1 MMNNESLSV
10 DKEQLKRP
18 AIKQAHVDRLERS
31 GLTLSAY
38 SQMTGIE
45 KSTLCQWR
53 KRYGKAE
60 SVSTGKFV
68 AVNINESQVLPVTQ
82 GGLTFRIPLS
92 TGEYGEVVGDIES
105 LVKLIKELK
114 QWN

>member
-18 AIKQAHVDRLERS
+18 SLQQAHVDRLERS

-38 SQMTGIE
+38 SRMTGIG

-60 SVSTGKFV
+60 LASTGKFV
-68 AVNINESQVLPVTQ
+68 AVNIDESPALPVTH
-82 GGLTFRIPLS
+82 GGLTLRIPLS
-92 TGEYGEVVGDIES
+92 NGEYGELIGDIES
-105 LVKLIKELK
+105 IVKLIKELK

>member
-1 MMNNESLSV
+1 MNNESLSV

-18 AIKQAHVDRLERS
+18 ALKQAHVDRLERS

-38 SQMTGIE
+38 SQMTGIG

-53 KRYGKAE
+53 KQYGKAE
-60 SVSTGKFV
+60 S
-68 AVNINESQVLPVTQ
+68 AVQIFITAA
-82 GGLTFRIPLS
+82 GHLS
-92 TGEYGEVVGDIES
+92 NLFCDRP